1 MPNRGITSRF
11 IYIVI
16 LIWLSVGVD
25 FSILI
30 LILDTEREIVAE
42 GEIGLFN
49 SMMTGES
56 LYLTGIKINE
66 GRD

>member
-1 MPNRGITSRF
+1 VR
-11 IYIVI
+11 
-16 LIWLSVGVD
+16 VGLD
-25 FSILI
+25 ILI